1 MLCKNYRNLYLD
13 AFVAAM
19 QCESLKQSLKHA
31 GMDQTVEQNDV
42 TAGSAL
48 LMCYDNFQRNGQEFG
63 LKDGLDYNYRNIQK
77 DSIRCF
83 LLLVTIQ
90 MKKYIMENKDTP
102 KDQVQKFL
110 IKNLLLLIK
119 GVSMYKN
126 IDLHIMQIS
135 NQLVIIQKYAMPFLE
150 KNDLKED
157 FHQAI
162 EIINGHSKNLCGDR
176 KIEDVQ
182 KMVLPNKPGI
192 NLSEEENCASMK
204 EYETTVQELLAMDN
218 SQWIE
223 FETFRK
229 NVVLPREQKNAP
241 STVPAAQN
249 PDQIV
254 EVKAKQ
260 SL

>member
-1 MLCKNYRNLYLD
+1 
-13 AFVAAM
+13 
-19 QCESLKQSLKHA
+19 
-31 GMDQTVEQNDV
+31 
-42 TAGSAL
+42 
-48 LMCYDNFQRNGQEFG
+48 
-63 LKDGLDYNYRNIQK
+63 
-77 DSIRCF
+77 
-83 LLLVTIQ
+83 
-90 MKKYIMENKDTP
+90 
-102 KDQVQKFL
+102 
-110 IKNLLLLIK
+110 
-119 GVSMYKN
+119 
-126 IDLHIMQIS
+126 MQIS

-229 NVVLPREQKNAP
+229 NVVLPRE
-241 STVPAAQN
+241 
-249 PDQIV
+249 
-254 EVKAKQ
+254 
-260 SL
+260 